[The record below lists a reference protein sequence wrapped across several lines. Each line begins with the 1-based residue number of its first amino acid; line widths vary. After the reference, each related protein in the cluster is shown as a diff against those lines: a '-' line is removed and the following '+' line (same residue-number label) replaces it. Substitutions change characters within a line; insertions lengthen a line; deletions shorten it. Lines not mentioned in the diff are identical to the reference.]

1 MVTRVRLLSIGSEIL
16 LGETVDTNA
25 AHLGGELARFGLE
38 VEGVRALPDDRALI
52 AAAFREAREAV
63 EVVVATGGLGPTHDD
78 VTREG
83 LADALGETLSED
95 AALAAHLRDRWRGMG
110 DFPASNLRQAQRIP
124 SAEPLDNPVGSAPGW
139 WVHRDGLVVILMPGV
154 PSEMRRMW
162 AEQAAPRLAER
173 FRLAPLLTRTVKC
186 WGLGESRIAD
196 LLGELLAEPGA
207 GIEAGIYARDDGVHL
222 RFSTRD
228 AALAGD
234 LDSCADQAL
243 HALGGDAWGVDGER
257 LPEVALRAVGGT
269 LSSLEHGLHG
279 ALAAVLA
286 GTSGYVGGI
295 VAEAAADVSPLSADA
310 LLSVR
315 LGDPGAHGRSMV
327 ACELRTANG
336 SQGWRLRIH
345 GSGPQ
350 RDRRAA
356 YAALDAVRRADLTR

>member
-1 MVTRVRLLSIGSEIL
+1 MTRVRLLSIGSEIL

-25 AHLGGELARFGLE
+25 AHLGGELARFGLD
-38 VEGVRALPDDRALI
+38 VEGVRALPDDRELI

-83 LADALGETLSED
+83 LADALGESLAED
-95 AALAAHLRDRWRGMG
+95 ADLAANLRDRWRGMG
-110 DFPASNLRQAQRIP
+110 DFPTSNLRQALRIP
-124 SAEPLDNPVGSAPGW
+124 SAELLDNPVGSAPGW
-139 WVHRDGLVVILMPGV
+139 WIDRDGSVVVLMPGV

-162 AEQAAPRLAER
+162 AEQAAPRIAER
-173 FRLAPLLTRTVKC
+173 FELAPLLTRTVKC

-196 LLGELLAEPGA
+196 LLGELLVSPGA

-228 AALAGD
+228 PARGAALDRCLAT
-234 LDSCADQAL
+234 ARE
-243 HALGGDAWGVDGER
+243 ALGSDAWGVDDER
-257 LPEVALRAVGGT
+257 LPEVAMRAVGGT
-269 LSSLEHGLHG
+269 LSTVEHGLHG
-279 ALAAVLA
+279 ALAAVMA
-286 GTSGYVGGI
+286 GTPGYVGGI
-295 VAEAAADVSPLSADA
+295 VAEAAADVSPLPADA

-315 LGDPGAHGRSMV
+315 LGSPAAHGRSMV
-327 ACELRTANG
+327 ACELRTASG

-356 YAALDAVRRADLTR
+356 YAALDAVRRPV

>member
-1 MVTRVRLLSIGSEIL
+1 MTRARLLSIGSEIL

-25 AHLGGELARFGLE
+25 AHLGGELARFGLD

-78 VTREG
+78 LTREG
-83 LADALGETLSED
+83 LADALGETLTED
-95 AALAAHLRDRWRGMG
+95 AVLASHLRDRWRGMG
-110 DFPASNLRQAQRIP
+110 DFPASNLRQALRVP

-139 WVHRDGLVVILMPGV
+139 WVDRDRSVVVLMPGV

-162 AEQAAPRLAER
+162 AEQAAPRIAAR
-173 FRLAPLLTRTVKC
+173 FSLAPLLTRTVKC

-196 LLGELLAEPGA
+196 LLAELLAAPGV

-228 AALAGD
+228 AALANR
-234 LDSCADQAL
+234 LDACAATAME
-243 HALGGDAWGVDGER
+243 ALGQDAWGVDDER
-257 LPEVALRAVGGT
+257 LPDVALRAVGGT
-269 LSSLEHGLHG
+269 LSSVEHGLHG
-279 ALAAVLA
+279 TLAAVLA
-286 GTSGYVGGI
+286 GTPGYVGGI
-295 VAEAAADVSPLSADA
+295 VAEAAADVSPLPADA

-315 LGDPGAHGRSMV
+315 LGEAGAHGRSTV
-327 ACELRTANG
+327 ACELRTGGG

-356 YAALDAVRRADLTR
+356 YAALDALRRASRT